1 MRKGR
6 LLNSEIVATLAR
18 LGHTDQMVIADA
30 GLPIPEQVKRIDL
43 ALKKG
48 VPGFLETL
56 EVLICD
62 MVIEKAILADEIKE
76 NNKEILDAILVLLG
90 EIPVEYV
97 SHETFKSITDNS
109 KAIIRTGECTAYA
122 NIILQSGVDFGGDS
136 YD

>member
-6 LLNSEIVATLAR
+6 LLNSEIVTTLAR

-48 VPGFLETL
+48 LPGFLETL
-56 EVLICD
+56 EVIICD
-62 MVIEKAILADEIKE
+62 MVIEKAILAEEIKE
-76 NNKEILDAILVLLG
+76 NNKEVLDAILVLLG
-90 EIPVEYV
+90 ETPVEYV
-97 SHETFKSITDNS
+97 SHENFKSITGKS
-109 KAIIRTGECTAYA
+109 KAIIRTGECTAFA

>member
-6 LLNSEIVATLAR
+6 LLNSEIVATLAK
-18 LGHTDQMVIADA
+18 LGHTDQVVIADA
-30 GLPIPEQVKRIDL
+30 GLPIPSGVIRIDL
-43 ALKKG
+43 ALIKG

-56 EVLICD
+56 KVMSGD
-62 MVIEKAILADEIKE
+62 MVIEKVILAEEIKE
-76 NNKEILDAILVLLG
+76 NNGEILDAILELLS
-90 EIPVEYV
+90 ETPVEFV
-97 SHETFKSITDNS
+97 THETFKSITKNS

>member
-6 LLNSEIVATLAR
+6 LLNSEIVATLAK
-18 LGHTDQMVIADA
+18 LGHTDQLVIADA
-30 GLPIPEQVKRIDL
+30 GLPIPAAVNRIDL

-48 VPGFLETL
+48 VPGFMETL
-56 EVLICD
+56 KVLSGD
-62 MVIEKAILADEIKE
+62 MVIEKVILAEEIKV
-76 NNKEILDAILVLLG
+76 NNGEMLDAILELLG
-90 EIPVEYV
+90 ETPVEFV
-97 SHETFKSITDNS
+97 THEIFKSITGNS